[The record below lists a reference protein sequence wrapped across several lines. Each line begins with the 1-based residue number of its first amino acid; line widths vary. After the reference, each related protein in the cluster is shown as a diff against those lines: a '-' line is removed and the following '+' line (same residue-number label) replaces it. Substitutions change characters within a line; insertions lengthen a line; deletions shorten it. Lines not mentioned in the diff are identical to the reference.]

1 MVEYLRKNP
10 EIGSMIATQ
19 HIDKAVKDEMSKTI
33 STLNDFVSKVQTSS
47 QITEM
52 SIQKKKE

>member
-1 MVEYLRKNP
+1 
-10 EIGSMIATQ
+10 MIATQ

-33 STLNDFVSKVQTSS
+33 STLNDFVSKVQTSA